1 MCVCYQICRETKL
14 CVCGVLFLFRVD
26 SSGTICEQRGIFRT
40 NCIDCLDRTNV
51 VQSAIARVVLEIQV
65 TITARIIIII
75 IIKDCVPSVL

>member
-1 MCVCYQICRETKL
+1 MQSLLDHDTCRTDEMSGYCVS
-14 CVCGVLFLFRVD
+14 RVD

-65 TITARIIIII
+65 VIARHG
-75 IIKDCVPSVL
+75 IKTLQGLVDQLT